1 MSRGQLTIEVRL
13 RQQVTRL
20 TNENKKLKEKV
31 KVLEFTIKTLTEQ
44 NNELQRQ
51 INELKTIVFG
61 KRKFPTLK
69 GEFEG
74 EEIDKKPIKRTKESY
89 QKEMPKDSDIT
100 ETVTIKKPENIGS
113 VPTRIRTFYTI
124 DIPEQLKAIIT
135 KHNIEQYKEN
145 GTWKSTVSIP
155 DSKVIFGEN
164 LKAMVVLLSIE
175 LNLSYSYTIN
185 YFKTIHNIKIS
196 EGSIRNILHE
206 KAESYS
212 PKYESIKQ
220 EIRNDTHNHLD
231 ETSFKVKGE
240 LHYAWC
246 FCGPIH
252 VAYLMGVTRGKGN
265 AEELRGNATCP
276 MITDD
281 YGAYKNIEGR
291 KQLCWAHLLRHFRD
305 PIQAPNLIDFV
316 KERMAVE
323 YNNLKSIF
331 HKLEEVLTQENP
343 LSQKEDFVLLLKTL
357 STIHD
362 NDIIYIKR
370 IKKTLSNNIDK
381 YLTCLEFPFLPLTN
395 NRTEQAIRKVV
406 RKRKISYGSTSIKGG
421 DDRRFVVNRCDLKA
435 DAFIILR

>member
-1 MSRGQLTIEVRL
+1 M
-13 RQQVTRL
+13 
-20 TNENKKLKEKV
+20 
-31 KVLEFTIKTLTEQ
+31 
-44 NNELQRQ
+44 
-51 INELKTIVFG
+51 
-61 KRKFPTLK
+61 
-69 GEFEG
+69 
-74 EEIDKKPIKRTKESY
+74 
-89 QKEMPKDSDIT
+89 
-100 ETVTIKKPENIGS
+100 
-113 VPTRIRTFYTI
+113 
-124 DIPEQLKAIIT
+124 
-135 KHNIEQYKEN
+135 
-145 GTWKSTVSIP
+145 SIP

-212 PKYESIKQ
+212 VNYENIKE

-231 ETSFKVKGE
+231 ETSYKVKGE

-246 FCGPIH
+246 FCGIDY

-281 YGAYKNIEGR
+281 YGAYKNIEER

-305 PIQAPNLIDFV
+305 PIQAPNLIDLV
-316 KERMAVE
+316 KERMVKE
-323 YNNLKSIF
+323 YENLKSIF
-331 HKLEEVLTQENP
+331 HKLEEVLTQQNP
-343 LSQKEDFVLLLKTL
+343 LSQKKDFVLALKTL

-362 NDIIYIKR
+362 NDITYIKR

-395 NRTEQAIRKVV
+395 NRREQAIRKVV
-406 RKRKISYGSTSIKGG
+406 RKRKISYGSTSVKGAYDTGVLLTVCDYFKKKG
-421 DDRRFVVNRCDLKA
+421 DLMGG
-435 DAFIILR
+435 LRGEV